1 MAFDKIMKD
10 KIRIAL
16 QDRRNGSLQTIYQRI
31 HKYGTPF
38 KTFDKRYKYGTEPTL
53 VAKDGLSRQLI
64 RYRIKNGWDLNKA
77 KNYVKERIDE

>member
-1 MAFDKIMKD
+1 MAFDQVMRD
-10 KIRIAL
+10 KIKIAL
-16 QDRRNGSLQTIYQRI
+16 QDKRNGNLQAIYQRI

-64 RYRIKNGWDLNKA
+64 RYRIKKGWDLNKA
-77 KNYVKERIDE
+77 RNYVKEKTDE